1 MQSKSLFPEPILKLA
16 AVDVPLLGVNAR
28 LSQAD
33 THQILFMEFSED
45 AEVAQHSHEAQ
56 WGVVLE
62 GRIDLVIGG
71 KEHTFRKGDRYFIPE
86 GVSHSAR
93 IHAGYADVTFFD
105 AADRYRP
112 R

>member
-1 MQSKSLFPEPILKLA
+1 MQGESIFPEPILRLA
-16 AVDVPLLGVNAR
+16 AADVPLDGVHAR

-45 AEVAQHSHEAQ
+45 AEVAEHSHGAQ

-62 GRIDLVIGG
+62 GRIDLEIGG
-71 KEHTFRKGDRYFIPE
+71 KEHTFQKGDRYFIPE
-86 GVSHSAR
+86 DVPHSAR
-93 IHAGYADVTFFD
+93 IHAGYSDITFFD
-105 AADRYRP
+105 DADRYRP

>member
-1 MQSKSLFPEPILKLA
+1 MQSESIFPEPILRLA
-16 AVDVPLLGVNAR
+16 AADIPLNGVHAR

-45 AEVAQHSHEAQ
+45 AELAAHSHEAQ
-56 WGVVLE
+56 WGVVLK
-62 GRIDLVIGG
+62 GIIDLVIDG
-71 KEHTFRKGDRYFIPE
+71 KEHTFQRGDRYFIPE
-86 GVSHSAR
+86 GVPHSAK

-105 AADRYRP
+105 AAARYNP

>member
-1 MQSKSLFPEPILKLA
+1 MQSENIFPEPILRLA
-16 AVDVPLLGVNAR
+16 AANVPLFGVSAR
-28 LSQAD
+28 LSQGD

-45 AEVAQHSHEAQ
+45 AEVTEHSHEAQ

-62 GRIDLVIGG
+62 GVIDLVIDG

-86 GVSHSAR
+86 GVAHSAR
-93 IHAGYADVTFFD
+93 IRAGYADITFFD
-105 AADRYRP
+105 AADRYNP